1 MKLFKFSK
9 IRLHLAAKILIGMLL
24 GIAAGFAVKLLPP
37 STLINTYVID
47 GICDIIGQ
55 WFIAALKMLIVPIVF
70 VSLVC
75 STCHFSD
82 TKALGKISVKTL
94 GLFIL
99 SITIAVL
106 IGLGLA
112 LFFNVGANVNVTLPA
127 QTATPAAISMKQML
141 ISLVTS
147 NPIHTMAE
155 GNLLQLIIFSLFFG
169 VVIGL
174 IGPAGK
180 PIVQLFDATNKALLK
195 FIDLVIKTAPYGV
208 FCLMTVAVTK
218 MGMALLDDLLWY
230 CLAIAIALIIQYFG
244 IYSLMLII
252 LGRLNPLPFFRK
264 TWPAMLLGFSTSSSS
279 ATIPLLLE
287 ICPQKLGVNN
297 LISSFVVPLGTTI
310 HKSGCAIMQSVA
322 VIFIANIYH
331 IPLVSSTY
339 VLIIFT
345 TVLTALS
352 TSGMPSAGIF
362 TLTMILQQVGLP
374 VEGIG
379 LLIGIDR
386 FIDMLR
392 TPVSVAGVGVT
403 ACIVAKS
410 EKTLNTAIYNSA
422 ETDI

>member
-1 MKLFKFSK
+1 MRSFKFSR

-24 GIAAGFAVKLLPP
+24 GIVAGFVIKFLPP
-37 STLINTYVID
+37 STFINTYVVN

-82 TKALGKISVKTL
+82 AKALGKISIKTL
-94 GLFIL
+94 SLFVI

-106 IGLGLA
+106 ISLGLA
-112 LFFNVGANVNVTLPA
+112 LLFNVGVNANVALPT
-127 QTATPAAISMKQML
+127 QATVPAAISMKQIL
-141 ISLVTS
+141 IGLVTS

-174 IGPAGK
+174 LDSAAK
-180 PIVQLFDATNKALLK
+180 PIVQLFDATNKVLIK
-195 FIDLVIKTAPYGV
+195 CIDLVIKTAPYSV
-208 FCLMTVAVTK
+208 FCLMTVACTK
-218 MGMALLDDLLWY
+218 MGIALLDNLLWY
-230 CLAIAIALIIQYFG
+230 CLAIVIALVIQYFG
-244 IYSLMLII
+244 VYSLMLIL
-252 LGRLNPLPFFRK
+252 LGRLNPIPFFRK

-279 ATIPLLLE
+279 ATMPLLLE
-287 ICPQKLGVNN
+287 ICPEKLGVSN

-310 HKSGCAIMQSVA
+310 HKSGCAIMQGVA

-331 IPLVSSTY
+331 IPLVGSTY
-339 VLIIFT
+339 VLIIVT
-345 TVLTALS
+345 TVLAALS

-362 TLTMILQQVGLP
+362 TLAMILQQVGLP

-392 TPVSVAGVGVT
+392 TPISVAGVGVT

-422 ETDI
+422 ESNT